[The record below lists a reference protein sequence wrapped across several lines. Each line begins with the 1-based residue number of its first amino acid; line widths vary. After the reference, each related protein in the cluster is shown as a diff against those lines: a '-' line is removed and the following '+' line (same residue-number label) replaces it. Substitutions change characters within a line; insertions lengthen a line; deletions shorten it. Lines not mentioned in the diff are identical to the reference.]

1 MQKFIITGGQPL
13 IGEVRIAGAKNAVR
27 KMMAAAALTDEAGV
41 LHNVPRISD
50 VMIMRETM
58 SDIGF
63 DVRRVGGD
71 SLRITAQDANWLF
84 VPLEAAAKMRS
95 SFILLGPLLTR
106 FGRVIISNPG
116 GDRIGRRPV
125 DLHVFAMES
134 LGAEVE
140 YKNGYYFASA
150 PSGLRGARIAFP
162 YVTVMGTENAL
173 LAATLARATTLIEN
187 AAQEPEVDDLIAML
201 SSMGA
206 QISRVAPHRIEVE
219 GVTSLR
225 GAEHRVIGD
234 RLEAGTFAIAA
245 ATTGGDV
252 TIRGVNPGHLGAFL
266 EVLDCMGVPVEI
278 LAPSDSAADP
288 DADAAIAADAG
299 SAADPDAESAADAD
313 SAADGDSAADAGL
326 RVRAAA
332 SYAPAAVETQPYPG
346 FATDLQAPLAVHMT
360 QADGVSTIHET
371 IYEDRLDYTTEL
383 CKMGAVVE
391 VLDERRCS
399 IAGPTPL
406 HGREVSI
413 ADLRAGATLV
423 LAALAAAETSV
434 ISGVEHVDRGYEQI
448 ESKLVAL
455 GAQIH
460 RIDA

>member
-1 MQKFIITGGQPL
+1 MQKFIITGGAPL
-13 IGEVRIAGAKNAVR
+13 TGEVRIAGAKNAVL
-27 KMMAAAALTDEAGV
+27 KLMAAAALTDERCV
-41 LHNVPRISD
+41 LENVPRISD

-58 SDIGF
+58 TDIGF
-63 DVRRVGGD
+63 DVRRSNASAVEICARD
-71 SLRITAQDANWLF
+71 AQWLF

-125 DLHVFAMES
+125 DLHVAAMEA
-134 LGAEVE
+134 LGAEIE

-150 PSGLRGARIAFP
+150 PHGLRGARIEFP

-173 LAATLARATTLIEN
+173 LAAVLARGSTVIEN
-187 AAQEPEVDDLIAML
+187 AALEPETDDLIAML
-201 SSMGA
+201 RAMGA
-206 QISRVAPHRIEVE
+206 RIERSAPHRIEIE
-219 GVTSLR
+219 GVDRLGGTS
-225 GAEHRVIGD
+225 HRVIGD

-245 ATTGGDV
+245 AATGGDI
-252 TIRGVNPGHLGAFL
+252 TIHGADPQHLGSFL
-266 EVLDCMGVPVEI
+266 AVLEQMGVPFETT
-278 LAPSDSAADP
+278 AASDGSPSS
-288 DADAAIAADAG
+288 
-299 SAADPDAESAADAD
+299 ET
-313 SAADGDSAADAGL
+313 DGGGL
-326 RVRAAA
+326 RVRAADR
-332 SYAPAAVETQPYPG
+332 YRPVAVETQPYPG
-346 FATDLQAPLAVHMT
+346 FATDLQAPLAVLMT

-383 CKMGAVVE
+383 CKMGAVIE
-391 VLDERRCS
+391 VLDERHCR

-406 HGREVSI
+406 RGREVQI

-423 LAALAAAETSV
+423 LAALTADETSV